1 MADDENQFTALKALI
16 KESKY
21 FDAND
26 NLLHAILQRGL
37 DGLNEFQED
46 MGKKN
51 FDNLKSS
58 LSKLLDSQTNSMTE
72 YKKKMT
78 SLKAL
83 IKESKYFDDNE
94 YLLNAILEK
103 GLKGLDDFEEDMG
116 KTNFENL
123 KSSVSR
129 LLCSN
134 SNCISLKIVKKHEQS
149 VEDIT
154 LSSIKV
160 RCNQQL
166 NIHQIFKNQ
175 FEILNVPKNLTTQ
188 IQEKISSVMFDI
200 IKNNN
205 GDLEEQDILDMF
217 YKPLSFNDIK
227 DFKNIRS
234 CFEKLWKPL
243 IINEKFKTDLLNRII
258 LSCSKALQKFKNNM
272 SEELFEKFMNLIND
286 TQTNSIQSCE
296 GKAGGDF
303 SSLDADKINSQQC
316 SQSYCREIIKE
327 LEKQKEQLKM
337 MPDCLEKR
345 ILKLIYLIKL
355 KVLRNNNITH
365 FLMEEKEPMNFDCD
379 ILSINDM
386 LLIEGTNLKNKTSEC
401 WIKAKSLIKEGD
413 FISAIECLQV
423 MFKQIQPLNIREMIF
438 LLKES
443 QKTYGLIE
451 NQDIILLLGMTGS
464 GKTACVHFFSGSKM
478 IKYKNEIGPGVFV
491 DHIAAE
497 EPIQNDL
504 SKFVISCQAC
514 SETKH
519 INPIQINLK
528 DVNGNFITLCDSPGF
543 SDTTGPEVDIVN
555 SINTT
560 EVISNCKSVRPV
572 ILMSCENQ
580 GGRSEGIVEMVGMIQ
595 GMMMN
600 IKDHLPAFTYLF
612 TKYPDADVHSKLYNI
627 SINID
632 KHRYAMSK
640 YEYSEYKS
648 FKLVLDDMLTK
659 TKSYGKPLDLIN
671 DKPLDILR
679 KILSTPCINN
689 PRQVFKYTINEQSK
703 NALYKQVYYNIS
715 AIKCAVMNNK
725 YTLVIYKIDEL
736 IFLCDTLRLNDLK
749 EILKETIEFV
759 RAHIQKFYDDAM
771 EKLNSCLDN
780 NNKVTYGDLA
790 FYFSEIEK
798 FKCLNDFKHV
808 EQLESISEL
817 SNALLQNLHLK
828 CKEELEK
835 FKSLGIYEND
845 DLKLILNNLKIMSE
859 MCNNDY
865 YSNACQ
871 FIHNQV
877 KQIKANFE
885 SSLDIN
891 DFNTSAKQ
899 LLLFKNMFMKFS
911 GYKGLE
917 MLVTTNKTVKYL
929 VTLKL
934 KNLSE
939 SCDNLFAQKGLTDQ
953 DFSCINNS
961 LQNLK
966 NAKDNK
972 LLCRLFSKKEIEKY
986 YKVFLIKI
994 VQFFEN
1000 LNNEIKN
1007 FLEKQKFKE
1016 MEQIYKQIQLVR
1028 QIQYVK
1034 QNTTSLYHSTV
1045 EKIKISV
1052 QKLFDD
1058 TKKLLENM
1066 NNGIIDY
1073 NILFSNLNYLKD
1085 AMWINVNKYE
1095 SYEDVIQVV
1104 QSKLTSK
1111 AHNLY
1116 EIIYTTN
1123 LELSNYSNLEK
1134 IDKVLQQLNE
1144 LKQFQNI
1151 VPAFQTECDQAFKH
1165 VENLVE
1171 ESLAEIK
1178 RIFYLEKHSVKKK
1191 KIKLMGFKIERLI
1204 KQSNLL
1210 QLGLGSIEKTEEEI
1224 IKIIKSIIDISKN
1237 IEQLKIE
1244 QEPYASVL
1252 SEINPKDNKPIKLKK
1267 LQTSNNIQSI
1277 DELYSKYNENK
1288 SKISNAEINIDQN
1301 KHQNDDLEIIKL
1313 KINEILSRGLAFEE
1327 LNEYITKSKHY
1338 NTTSLNSKITELE
1351 KKINF
1356 AELNGLEFIFKS
1368 ILYTTAENVLN
1379 YLDLCLSLKHFNKEV
1394 TSYKKEVET
1403 FLIKYKEFI
1412 IFEMNIFLKQIQSLT
1427 AANSFLAH
1435 NLAQKIKFQLDE
1447 CVTIQNFKLLN
1458 KLMQC
1463 QRIKKDMTD
1472 KLLKYHTSLNQPGDE
1487 NLKTEMFQAFIQFE
1501 KYSEN
1506 VSYCQFY
1513 NDYLKNKEIEFNDFE
1528 KKILKFIENYKYVMA
1543 AMKLKEIDEK
1553 VLKPNTVNNI
1563 KLNLSKSIN
1572 NVINTTKQYL
1582 KTIENNLDEKEFKYI
1597 AKQLLILNNA
1607 KMHLYN
1613 DHSLQE
1619 KYKLNSYI
1627 DEKTDLINTFK
1638 FIENEVNRKV
1648 KKYAESIN
1656 LSIINDD
1663 FYEAELKINHL
1674 KSICKLLTNYCNI
1687 DEINSVIQTTQKNIE
1702 DRLDLVTEKYENL
1715 QMNDFFQNIPKKIIN
1730 KIDKFVKLKNDKKY
1744 EESLSKF
1751 KKTIANKII
1760 QALCKI
1766 KEVRLGERSVMM
1778 EHIKSILTLMPTDIE
1793 IYLKSEW
1800 QKVQNDINQEYEE
1813 FKNEC
1818 NQIKYTSDVNLI
1830 NKLLKKCKRNGL
1842 NSFIGSI
1849 QSTIITQFNECNHN
1863 LSKYLEE
1870 NDVGNGLLE
1879 FRKCLQYMQIF
1890 GKKLVELNN
1899 IFRTMES
1906 SLRDK
1911 FNNICL
1917 TLSDI
1922 SSNSEVEYTITCFNN
1937 LNLFIKLKTE
1947 YQNMSSLSNLINYA
1961 VNGQVR
1967 PYENIADFFIKIQ
1980 LNCQNSLKELNI
1992 TKINESMNASKKWN
2006 NLLVSAKKYYRKNAD
2021 TEKISE
2027 ILPKIESCVLYD
2039 EWVKTFST
2047 ILKTYKV
2054 EIFNFK
2060 LVKSYKIDQEHFY
2073 SDFVKSVSFLHHS
2086 KKLSIHIDDS
2096 IFKPSSYENEIFPIL
2111 NNYFQKVVE
2120 STKNFFCEDN
2130 SDKTKQEFD
2139 IFRFNLKNIKLFETH
2154 FKSVG
2159 INFNLSSVENEI
2171 VEKLKQTL
2179 NYYFEMIDKADSD
2192 ICKKAKWLIKI
2203 KTFAINLPEY
2213 TEYINNRLN
2222 TFFKDYYKKKKD
2234 RKTELPKLAIAL
2246 EQDPNNVGF
2255 NIISE
2260 HSVFKGKI
2268 VSNFNKNANRTI
2280 DYVLNALQGN
2290 YINDESIQQLRGF
2303 YDVFSNDYTDVV
2315 KEYLNQ
2321 KGNKNGFNK
2330 LIKLIKLD
2338 GEKVFRNIFER
2349 KGWKKNHK
2357 KKLCQLVAKIFALW
2371 TLQNTEYYNELD
2383 GLEKCKS
2390 YLMKPHPSQVIS
2402 VFCILGLDII
2412 EGTYTIN
2419 KVFQNSLVQVG
2430 TGEGKS
2436 LILAV
2441 VSCVLSLIGF
2451 DVSCACYSNCLSS
2464 RDYKSFFKLF
2474 SSLSL
2479 TSHIKYATFFSIC
2492 EDIMNQNFNIRKHVS
2507 DLVFNKLNTKV
2518 CSQKKKA
2525 RPDILLIDEVDVFFN
2540 KTFYGQLYNQVV
2552 TIKHSSI
2559 NDLTSYIWSERY
2571 KRPTLEQ
2578 VKLTTEYQKCCK
2590 FFEGWEFIVTEAVK
2604 QMLFD
2609 VINFKVKM
2617 ALTVWYCERA
2627 I

>member
-1 MADDENQFTALKALI
+1 MDI
-16 KESKY
+16 
-21 FDAND
+21 
-26 NLLHAILQRGL
+26 
-37 DGLNEFQED
+37 
-46 MGKKN
+46 
-51 FDNLKSS
+51 
-58 LSKLLDSQTNSMTE
+58 
-72 YKKKMT
+72 
-78 SLKAL
+78 
-83 IKESKYFDDNE
+83 
-94 YLLNAILEK
+94 
-103 GLKGLDDFEEDMG
+103 
-116 KTNFENL
+116 
-123 KSSVSR
+123 
-129 LLCSN
+129 
-134 SNCISLKIVKKHEQS
+134 QS
-149 VEDIT
+149 FGVEMIFGI
-154 LSSIKV
+154 SSIKFLGGIFIYPSGIAKFGFGLFGMAV
-160 RCNQQL
+160 SKKDKVNQIEIKKQDYEA
-166 NIHQIFKNQ
+166 IF
-175 FEILNVPKNLTTQ
+175 
-188 IQEKISSVMFDI
+188 
-200 IKNNN
+200 N
-205 GDLEEQDILDMF
+205 GVKWE
-217 YKPLSFNDIK
+217 
-227 DFKNIRS
+227 
-234 CFEKLWKPL
+234 
-243 IINEKFKTDLLNRII
+243 
-258 LSCSKALQKFKNNM
+258 
-272 SEELFEKFMNLIND
+272 
-286 TQTNSIQSCE
+286 
-296 GKAGGDF
+296 
-303 SSLDADKINSQQC
+303 
-316 SQSYCREIIKE
+316 
-327 LEKQKEQLKM
+327 
-337 MPDCLEKR
+337 
-345 ILKLIYLIKL
+345 
-355 KVLRNNNITH
+355 
-365 FLMEEKEPMNFDCD
+365 
-379 ILSINDM
+379 
-386 LLIEGTNLKNKTSEC
+386 
-401 WIKAKSLIKEGD
+401 
-413 FISAIECLQV
+413 
-423 MFKQIQPLNIREMIF
+423 
-438 LLKES
+438 
-443 QKTYGLIE
+443 
-451 NQDIILLLGMTGS
+451 
-464 GKTACVHFFSGSKM
+464 
-478 IKYKNEIGPGVFV
+478 
-491 DHIAAE
+491 
-497 EPIQNDL
+497 
-504 SKFVISCQAC
+504 
-514 SETKH
+514 
-519 INPIQINLK
+519 
-528 DVNGNFITLCDSPGF
+528 
-543 SDTTGPEVDIVN
+543 
-555 SINTT
+555 
-560 EVISNCKSVRPV
+560 
-572 ILMSCENQ
+572 
-580 GGRSEGIVEMVGMIQ
+580 
-595 GMMMN
+595 
-600 IKDHLPAFTYLF
+600 
-612 TKYPDADVHSKLYNI
+612 
-627 SINID
+627 
-632 KHRYAMSK
+632 
-640 YEYSEYKS
+640 
-648 FKLVLDDMLTK
+648 
-659 TKSYGKPLDLIN
+659 
-671 DKPLDILR
+671 
-679 KILSTPCINN
+679 
-689 PRQVFKYTINEQSK
+689 
-703 NALYKQVYYNIS
+703 
-715 AIKCAVMNNK
+715 
-725 YTLVIYKIDEL
+725 
-736 IFLCDTLRLNDLK
+736 
-749 EILKETIEFV
+749 
-759 RAHIQKFYDDAM
+759 
-771 EKLNSCLDN
+771 
-780 NNKVTYGDLA
+780 
-790 FYFSEIEK
+790 
-798 FKCLNDFKHV
+798 
-808 EQLESISEL
+808 
-817 SNALLQNLHLK
+817 
-828 CKEELEK
+828 
-835 FKSLGIYEND
+835 
-845 DLKLILNNLKIMSE
+845 
-859 MCNNDY
+859 
-865 YSNACQ
+865 
-871 FIHNQV
+871 V

-939 SCDNLFAQKGLTDQ
+939 SCDNLFAQK
-953 DFSCINNS
+953 
-961 LQNLK
+961 
-966 NAKDNK
+966 
-972 LLCRLFSKKEIEKY
+972 
-986 YKVFLIKI
+986 
-994 VQFFEN
+994 
-1000 LNNEIKN
+1000 
-1007 FLEKQKFKE
+1007 EKQKFKE

-1338 NTTSLNSKITELE
+1338 NTTN
-1351 KKINF
+1351 
-1356 AELNGLEFIFKS
+1356 
-1368 ILYTTAENVLN
+1368 
-1379 YLDLCLSLKHFNKEV
+1379 
-1394 TSYKKEVET
+1394 
-1403 FLIKYKEFI
+1403 
-1412 IFEMNIFLKQIQSLT
+1412 
-1427 AANSFLAH
+1427 
-1435 NLAQKIKFQLDE
+1435 
-1447 CVTIQNFKLLN
+1447 
-1458 KLMQC
+1458 
-1463 QRIKKDMTD
+1463 
-1472 KLLKYHTSLNQPGDE
+1472 
-1487 NLKTEMFQAFIQFE
+1487 
-1501 KYSEN
+1501 
-1506 VSYCQFY
+1506 
-1513 NDYLKNKEIEFNDFE
+1513 
-1528 KKILKFIENYKYVMA
+1528 
-1543 AMKLKEIDEK
+1543 
-1553 VLKPNTVNNI
+1553 
-1563 KLNLSKSIN
+1563 
-1572 NVINTTKQYL
+1572 
-1582 KTIENNLDEKEFKYI
+1582 EKEFKYI

-2096 IFKPSSYENEIFPIL
+2096 IFKPN
-2111 NNYFQKVVE
+2111 
-2120 STKNFFCEDN
+2120 
-2130 SDKTKQEFD
+2130 
-2139 IFRFNLKNIKLFETH
+2139 
-2154 FKSVG
+2154 
-2159 INFNLSSVENEI
+2159 
-2171 VEKLKQTL
+2171 
-2179 NYYFEMIDKADSD
+2179 
-2192 ICKKAKWLIKI
+2192 
-2203 KTFAINLPEY
+2203 
-2213 TEYINNRLN
+2213 
-2222 TFFKDYYKKKKD
+2222 YYKKKKD

-2609 VINFKVKM
+2609 VINFKHEYIVKNDK
-2617 ALTVWYCERA
+2617 L
-2627 I
+2627 